1 MYVEYVPKSN
11 APKPINWIAVRAEY
25 EAGGI
30 TLQQLADKLGVSLR
44 TVLRRSKKELWAKGV
59 TQVSQEVS
67 QKVSQKVREQVVAQ
81 RVQNAL
87 DDLGII
93 NSVINSCF
101 DAIQER
107 PDNFKTS
114 GEAIAA
120 LDKMLKIKLEYS
132 DEHVQKWLLSKG
144 YVAVPIAEFAPSIE
158 DSDKQPES
166 SFSDILG
173 EAKDIS
179 ASTTAAD

>member
-1 MYVEYVPKSN
+1 MYAEYVPKSN

-30 TLQQLADKLGVSLR
+30 SLRQLAQKLGVS
-44 TVLRRSKKELWAKGV
+44 RSTLERKSSKDGWANSEGSVKAEVKAEV
-59 TQVSQEVS
+59 TAR
-67 QKVSQKVREQVVAQ
+67 VRADVVTQ

-87 DDLGII
+87 GDLGII

-107 PDNFKTS
+107 PNNFKTS

-120 LDKMLKIKLEYS
+120 LDRMLKIKLEYS
-132 DEHVQKWLLSKG
+132 DEHIQKWLLSKG
-144 YVAVPIAEFAPSIE
+144 YVAVPIAEFASSNE
-158 DSDKQPES
+158 MGELKAES
-166 SFSDILG
+166 
-173 EAKDIS
+173 
-179 ASTTAAD
+179 

>member
-30 TLQQLADKLGVSLR
+30 TLQQLADKIGVSKK
-44 TVLRRSKKELWAKGV
+44 TVARRSSSQAWVSGV
-59 TQVSQEVS
+59 H
-67 QKVSQKVREQVVAQ
+67 KVSTEVAMRVSEKVRDDVVAQ

-87 DDLGII
+87 GDLGII

-120 LDKMLKIKLEYS
+120 LDKMLKI
-132 DEHVQKWLLSKG
+132 
-144 YVAVPIAEFAPSIE
+144 
-158 DSDKQPES
+158 
-166 SFSDILG
+166 
-173 EAKDIS
+173 
-179 ASTTAAD
+179 